1 MFIVEQRGYCL
12 KTGSKRNTNHVTLV
26 NTELKSCDIENIVRV
41 TVFKI
46 LLYVSYIWILDWIA
60 TKWVVL
66 REGLA
71 SGNLKPSLVSFL
83 FKSNSGRLLK

>member
-26 NTELKSCDIENIVRV
+26 NTELKSYDIENIVRV

-46 LLYVSYIWILDWIA
+46 LLYISYIDL
-60 TKWVVL
+60 
-66 REGLA
+66 
-71 SGNLKPSLVSFL
+71 
-83 FKSNSGRLLK
+83 